1 MAKKSEE
8 KYESIDEVGKRDC
21 QKTRIAKITQDLTFL
36 TKLKSKQL
44 KYLTY
49 ITSKSRDDFK
59 VSRKKEEEYL
69 TVFQI
74 TNQN

>member
-44 KYLTY
+44 KN
-49 ITSKSRDDFK
+49 IHHIK
-59 VSRKKEEEYL
+59 V
-69 TVFQI
+69 T
-74 TNQN
+74 

>member
-21 QKTRIAKITQDLTFL
+21 QKTQIAKITQDLTFL

-44 KYLTY
+44 KN
-49 ITSKSRDDFK
+49 IHHIK
-59 VSRKKEEEYL
+59 V
-69 TVFQI
+69 T
-74 TNQN
+74 